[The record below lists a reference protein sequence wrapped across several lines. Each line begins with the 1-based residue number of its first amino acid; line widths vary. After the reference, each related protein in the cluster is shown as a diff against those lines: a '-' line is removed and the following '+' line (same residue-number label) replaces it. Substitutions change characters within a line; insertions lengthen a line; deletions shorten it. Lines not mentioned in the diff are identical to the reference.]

1 MEMDGGSV
9 TYIAH
14 KGGNGEEQALREHC
28 EAVAKL
34 SCEGA
39 VAELRELC
47 ELIGLLHDVGKYQES
62 FQKRINGANITVEH
76 SICGAKEVSKR
87 FGNSPMALLAELCIA
102 GHHSGIPDCGTCADL
117 ADKSTLFGR
126 LKRETEDYSDYLRE
140 MTIPKPSANAFNDY
154 LMRIGTTKASL
165 IELFAFLTRYC
176 FSCLVDADSLD
187 TAQATHG
194 KTERTL
200 TADFAA
206 CEALLAQK
214 LRSFRAVTELQK
226 TRACLQA
233 QAFSNIGTPAEL
245 YLMNMPTGSGKTLAS
260 MRCALERARLSK
272 KKRIIY
278 IIPYNSI
285 IEQTAEEFERL
296 FGSKAQILRHQST
309 FSYEDAENLTED
321 ERETAKFACE
331 NWDAQIIITT
341 AVQFFESIY
350 ANRRGKLRK
359 LHNMAHSVL
368 VFDEAHLMPREFL
381 QPCLMAVA
389 LLTRCLHSE
398 AIFLTA
404 TMPNFRKLMERYTLP
419 DAKIVDLVPDRS
431 AFPKFAKCEY
441 RFIGEQSDEALLHM
455 AAQSPASLIIV
466 NSRRAAR
473 ALFRLCSGKKY
484 HLSTYMTGYDRSAQI
499 RRIRQE
505 LEALYKEYPMGEN
518 VPPERRITVIST
530 SLIEAGVDL
539 DFVAVYRELA
549 GLDSILQAGG
559 RCNRE
564 GLRKNGVV
572 SIFTRQDGC
581 ATQDV
586 RQNITAGILH
596 DYPNI
601 DTPEA
606 IEAFYDRLFFTT
618 EDELTAHSVSRRCK
632 SLDTIPF
639 RSYSEEMKLIG
650 TKTVSIAV
658 SRDAVSEAVIAQ
670 MRESGFGSPR
680 KLQKY
685 CCSVYP
691 YEFETLLKQ
700 HVVEDYGT
708 GIYCLT
714 NPDYY
719 DAEVGIVFEGK
730 DIIF

>member
-14 KGGNGEEQALREHC
+14 KGGNGEEQTLREHC

-34 SCEGA
+34 SREGA
-39 VAELRELC
+39 VAELQELC

-404 TMPNFRKLMERYTLP
+404 TMPNFRKLMEQYTLP
-419 DAKIVDLVPDRS
+419 NEKIVDLVPDRS

-499 RRIRQE
+499 RQIRQE

-581 ATQDV
+581 ATQEV